1 MLRYT
6 ISKVEK
12 DLVGEVTLFPT
23 KKISNKVLVFRVIK
37 HPSSE
42 QKTLPVKDEVDVMF
56 EKAPKFQKNID
67 KGEAGA
73 ALRHLRSFFNF
84 FKGDWVITGSN
95 KAKSSPIK
103 KVVSLLQKQGVS
115 ISFIERD
122 GWPPFKLIGKNFR
135 GDTILRVDSS
145 ISSQLVAAALILP
158 PTLSDSVIHR
168 MKENIVSS
176 SYIELTL
183 RALQY
188 LGINS
193 GWKINET
200 LIETRFKDGS
210 ELTLESD
217 WSTASYWYE
226 VAALS
231 KKCNISIHGVN
242 VESSQCD
249 IVTKEIF
256 YQFGVKTTF
265 INDGVMLTKC
275 KRTIKN
281 FEYDFSNSPELV
293 PTFAVLCVMLKVPFR
308 MFGVGSLRLKY
319 NDRLKSLQSELLKL
333 GAVITIETLNDNEI
347 LCFNGK
353 TKHSSLKHINI
364 STFDDHRIAMA
375 FAPIAITGLPVDIE
389 NPMVT
394 SNSYPSFWDDFRKVG
409 FSVDQNL

>member
-1 MLRYT
+1 MLRYI
-6 ISKVEK
+6 ISKADK
-12 DLVGEVTLFPT
+12 DLTGEVTLFPT

-37 HPSSE
+37 HPSGD
-42 QKTLPVKDEVDVMF
+42 QKTLPIKDEVEVMF

-84 FKGDWVITGSN
+84 FKGDWVITGSD
-95 KAKSSPIK
+95 KARSNPIK

-115 ISFIERD
+115 ISFNERD
-122 GWPPFKLIGKNFR
+122 GWPPFKLIGKNFK
-135 GDTILRVDSS
+135 GNTILRVDSS
-145 ISSQLVAAALILP
+145 ISSQLVAVALILP
-158 PTLSDSVIHR
+158 PTLPDSVIHE

-176 SYIELTL
+176 SYIDLTL
-183 RALQY
+183 RALRY

-193 GWKINET
+193 GWDINET

-231 KKCNISIHGVN
+231 NKCNITIHGVN

-249 IVTKEIF
+249 IVTKELF
-256 YQFGVKTTF
+256 YQFGVKTSF
-265 INDGVMLTKC
+265 VNDGVTLTKC
-275 KRTIKN
+275 KRTVKN

-293 PTFAVLCVMLKVPFR
+293 PTFAVVCVMLKVPFR
-308 MFGVGSLRLKY
+308 IAGVNSLRLKP
-319 NDRLKSLQSELLKL
+319 NDRIVSLQKELSKL
-333 GAVITIETLNDNEI
+333 GATITTEIVDGNEV

-353 TKHSSLKHINI
+353 TKSSSLKHLSI

-375 FAPIAITGLPVDIE
+375 FAPIAVTGLPIIIE
-389 NPMVT
+389 NPMIT
-394 SNSYPSFWDDFRKVG
+394 SKSYPSFWDDFKKVG
-409 FSVDQNL
+409 FSVDQSL